1 MQRETH
7 VTVRVRYA
15 QDLLTNTGKCLKC
28 HSKAK
33 RSGLFIWRVSYEGDE
48 EKRYTQLTPEA

>member
-1 MQRETH
+1 MQRDTH
-7 VTVRVRYA
+7 VTVHVRYA

-33 RSGLFIWRVSYEGDE
+33 RSSLFIRRVSYEGDE
-48 EKRYTQLTPEA
+48 EKRFTLLTPEA